1 MSSQL
6 TFELSKKFR
15 DSLIVKNLPPYKLS
29 NYSGPT
35 NYETTQSDKTVIDS
49 ENNLNI
55 KYPKSLETLNSF
67 GPDSGTFLSN
77 VYTIGPNLPP
87 PLNPG
92 QGEYSANKGD
102 IFVPK
107 FPKDLEILNPY
118 GPNNGGFVSNIYSIS
133 PKVAPPLS
141 PNQGEYTATKADIS
155 DENVGPL
162 KLFEVINAYKPNNG
176 YLSNV
181 YDFGS
186 SLTIKNKYPIGYDV
200 QQPPYNYLKYTPE
213 SILLSSS
220 PSGVSKDSYL
230 AQLGAF
236 ELHKLFVE
244 RVNVNIE
251 KETNFSNVDSIGSP
265 FDVANILSGNQSLIN
280 LNWSITVPESPILA
294 AAEFALRLSGAYV
307 PFSPIPGSY
316 FNENTKGGKQT
327 SQTSKALDVT
337 NNLTG
342 GLLGPILNLRRN
354 PSEIF
359 LANTSMGQK
368 SALFFNLNYNRY
380 QPAYYK
386 DFAQQIIGSVANL
399 FSANS
404 VETDGGYYVGNKIN
418 DPGYVDSP
426 ANLTPVTPF
435 GLQTA
440 GPVFGPT
447 NLGVLYEGNINQIKF
462 GFATKS
468 INEGGSISGNLV
480 WTSRKTNNAAGY
492 KAKPGGDL
500 GSKDG
505 EYISISNQIES
516 DKSTN
521 INFKHSSILDNTQRL
536 VSSADNATGLNK
548 LQHVGTAINQL
559 SKVFHDGYKEMTKG
573 SKVVS
578 YKDLSGSVAGMEY
591 CRIFTKDTPYYTY
604 ADLQKSDGITTYGRR
619 FSYSVL
625 DNTYNLNIA
634 PIRGDKST
642 NIIKTDKGRGVKKYM
657 LSIENLAWRTSSRPG
672 YTYDELPDCEKGPN
686 GGRIMWFPP
695 YNLKYSDSST
705 PSFNPT
711 TFLGRPEPIY
721 TYKDTTRSGTLSFTI
736 LVDSPSITN
745 LLIDKE
751 LKGDNTKVDSILNS
765 FFAGCVKYDLYELAK
780 KYNMLSI
787 NDIYTL
793 QEILNNPRLT
803 PEEQAGVLRDIPKD
817 NTPTQGGGAGTTQ
830 NGGGTA
836 TQNEPAV
843 DFSDVNNKAMFYFEN
858 DYPNPNS
865 NQTTT
870 EVSFDSIYQ
879 QYISTK
885 NKDTYKTKSSQIDF
899 VDKSNENVDQFFLN
913 VIEPN
918 YKLLSDTLI
927 PKLFDAVNDKK
938 NTIVIEFNG
947 SASAPATVNYNTNL
961 SKRRIDCIK
970 DYLTKTTVSGKNLEK
985 FITDKK
991 IEFKEIASGE
1001 TGTIPQGESGSSG
1014 KQVSCTKDIE
1024 INKSGLTTTQIKN
1037 ITKLAQ
1043 VYSTDAMACRRV
1055 SLKITAKPP
1064 EIKAEVKQ
1072 PDKKPD
1078 VVPVEPQRE
1087 NVKPQKPSP
1096 TVDVKKKLKDGISKK
1111 ILRKL
1116 LTECDY
1122 FDYIE
1127 QNSPMVYDSI
1137 KTSLKYFNP
1146 AFHSMTPEGLNARLT
1161 FLNQCARPG
1170 ETIPIIDKDKGG
1182 QSVSDS
1188 INSAFGAPPI
1198 LVLRVGDFYHTKIV
1212 PTSISFAYDK
1222 SPLDMNPEG
1231 IGVQPMMVNVS
1242 LQFHII
1248 GGMGLKGPVD
1258 ELQNA
1263 LSFNYYANTEMYD
1276 ERATW
1281 TEDTSALDKDIVD
1294 SIIKAEESK
1303 NINNVQPQTNNG
1315 GNPLGEIKTT
1325 VPGNPETGEIF
1336 YLKIMDSIIDLSK
1349 TYTTTVVDQLEQL
1362 TKLYNYGIMR
1372 LVSINRKYSD
1382 GFLGSTQISLYG
1394 KPNEEYLKNI
1404 QKLFDQNM
1412 TIISNGDTNPIIK
1425 GMIDKG
1431 FKADD
1436 NTITVLKN
1444 NLNNYVKS
1452 MTSSFSN
1459 EISKV
1464 IQTLSLEQQNLIL
1477 VIDKITIVSK
1487 QFDGKIVDGLTPVVY
1502 TTTPTGD
1509 VSKKSNKPPIP
1520 TDTKIEL
1527 DQDISALVKYYT
1539 DLSTELNK
1547 EVLKIESFTKD
1558 ALTFTPI
1565 SKKIDKGDTSD
1576 IQFYMIMRDVFTD
1589 KTKLEALKTSL
1600 LETPVVEKK
1609 EKKFARK
1616 LDDVL
1621 DDIAKRYK
1629 DEYEDELKLFE
1640 KYKKSEGY
1648 KSFTTGIE
1656 AKLYPKGKTR
1666 LFNFQTGSSIGNEN
1680 QKTDI
1685 KNLYS
1690 ANNSG
1695 DANFFNNK
1703 RKLT

>member
-6 TFELSKKFR
+6 TFELSKKYR
-15 DSLIVKNLPPYKLS
+15 DSLTVKNLPPYNLS

-35 NYETTQSDKTVIDS
+35 NYETIQTDKTVIDS

-55 KYPKSLETLNSF
+55 KYPKNLETLNSF

-77 VYTIGPNLPP
+77 VYTVGPNLPP

-92 QGEYSANKGD
+92 QGEYSATKGD
-102 IFVPK
+102 IFVTK
-107 FPKDLEILNPY
+107 YPKDLEVLNSY
-118 GPNNGGFVSNIYSIS
+118 GPNNGGFVSNIYTIASKIG
-133 PKVAPPLS
+133 PPLS
-141 PNQGEYTATKADIS
+141 PNQGEYAATKADIS
-155 DENVGPL
+155 NENKEPL
-162 KLFEVINAYKPNNG
+162 NLYQVINAYKPNNG

-181 YDFGS
+181 YDVGS
-186 SLTIKNKYPIGYDV
+186 FLTIKNKYPIGYDV
-200 QQPPYNYLKYTPE
+200 QQPPYNFLKYTPE
-213 SILLSSS
+213 SIFLSSQ

-230 AQLGAF
+230 AQLGAV

-251 KETNFSNVDSIGSP
+251 KATNFSNVDSIGSP
-265 FDVANILSGNQSLIN
+265 FDVANILAGNQPLVN
-280 LNWSITVPESPILA
+280 LDWSITVPESPILA

-307 PFSPIPGSY
+307 PLSPIPGSY
-316 FNENTKGGKQT
+316 FNENTKGGQQT

-368 SALFFNLNYNRY
+368 SALFYNLNFNRY

-386 DFAQQIIGSVANL
+386 DFAQQIIGGIANL
-399 FSANS
+399 FSANAS
-404 VETDGGYYVGNKIN
+404 ETDGGYYVGNKIN
-418 DPGYVDSP
+418 DPGYVDAP

-435 GLQTA
+435 GLQTS

-447 NLGVLYEGNINQIKF
+447 NLGMLYEGNITKIKF

-468 INEGGSISGNLV
+468 INEGGSISGNLI

-505 EYISISNQIES
+505 EYIAISNMIEN

-521 INFKHSSILDNTQRL
+521 IDFKHSSILDNTQRL
-536 VSSADNATGLNK
+536 VSSADNATGLSK

-604 ADLQKSDGITTYGRR
+604 ADLQKSDGITNYGRR
-619 FSYSVL
+619 FTYSVL

-642 NIIKTDKGRGVKKYM
+642 NIVKTDKGRSVKKYM

-705 PSFNPT
+705 PNFNGT

-721 TYKDTTRSGTLSFTI
+721 TYKDTTRSGTLNFTI

-751 LKGDNTKVDSILNS
+751 LQGDNTKVDSLLNS

-803 PEEQAGVLRDIPKD
+803 PEEQAGVLRDIPKE
-817 NTPTQGGGAGTTQ
+817 NTPTQGGGAGNNQT
-830 NGGGTA
+830 GTA
-836 TQNEPAV
+836 TQNQTPV

-858 DYPNPNS
+858 DFPNPNS

-870 EVSFDSIYQ
+870 EVSYDAIYQ

-885 NKDTYKTKSSQIDF
+885 NRDTYKSKASQINF
-899 VDKSNENVDQFFLN
+899 VDESNKNVDEFFN
-913 VIEPN
+913 SVIVPN
-918 YKLLSDTLI
+918 YDALSKDLI
-927 PKLFDAVNDKK
+927 PKLYDAVNDKK
-938 NTIVIEFNG
+938 NTIVIELGG

-970 DYLTKTTVSGKNLEK
+970 DYLTKTTVGGKNLEK
-985 FITDKK
+985 FINDKK
-991 IEFKEIASGE
+991 IEFKEVASGE

-1014 KQVSCTKDIE
+1014 KQVNCTQDIK
-1024 INKSGLTTTQIKN
+1024 INTSGLTSSQIKN
-1037 ITKLAQ
+1037 ITKIAQ

-1055 SLKITAKPP
+1055 NLKITAKPP
-1064 EIKAEVKQ
+1064 EIKPEVN
-1072 PDKKPD
+1072 PDKEPNKVPDKP
-1078 VVPVEPQRE
+1078 QQE
-1087 NVKPQKPSP
+1087 NVKPPKPSP
-1096 TVDVKKKLKDGISKK
+1096 TIDVKKKLKDGISKK

-1170 ETIPIIDKDKGG
+1170 ETIPIIDKSNGN
-1182 QSVSDS
+1182 QRVSDS

-1212 PTSISFAYDK
+1212 PTSIGFTYDK
-1222 SPLDMNPEG
+1222 APLDMNPEG

-1242 LQFHII
+1242 LQFNII

-1315 GNPLGEIKTT
+1315 GNPIGEIKTT
-1325 VPGNPETGEIF
+1325 VPGDIETGEIF
-1336 YLKIMDSIIDLSK
+1336 YLKIMDSIIDLTK
-1349 TYTTTVVDQLEQL
+1349 TYATTVVDQLEQL
-1362 TKLYNYGIMR
+1362 TKIYNYGIMQ
-1372 LVSINRKYSD
+1372 LVSFDRKYSD
-1382 GFLGSTQISLYG
+1382 GFLGPTQISIYG
-1394 KPNEEYLKNI
+1394 KPNEGYLKTI
-1404 QKLFDQNM
+1404 QKLFENNM
-1412 TIISNGDTNPIIK
+1412 GLVTAGNTNPIIK
-1425 GMIDKG
+1425 GLIDEG
-1431 FKADD
+1431 FLETD
-1436 NTITVLKN
+1436 NTITVLRN
-1444 NLNNYVKS
+1444 NINNYIK
-1452 MTSSFSN
+1452 TIQTSFSN
-1459 EISKV
+1459 EISKI

-1477 VIDKITIVSK
+1477 PIDKINIVSNNY
-1487 QFDGKIVDGLTPVVY
+1487 DGKIVDGLTPVVY
-1502 TTTPTGD
+1502 TITSTGD

-1520 TDTKIEL
+1520 INTKDEL
-1527 DQDISALVKYYT
+1527 DQDINRLITYYQ
-1539 DLSTELNK
+1539 DLNSELNK
-1547 EVLKIESFTKD
+1547 SVYKKGDFNESN
-1558 ALTFTPI
+1558 LTFTPF
-1565 SKKIDKGDTSD
+1565 SKKIDDQDVAD
-1576 IQFYMIMRDVFTD
+1576 IQFYMIMREVFTD
-1589 KTKLEALKTSL
+1589 KSKLESLKTAL
-1600 LETPVVEKK
+1600 LETPVEEKK
-1609 EKKFARK
+1609 QKKFARK
-1616 LDDVL
+1616 LDNVL
-1621 DDIAKRYK
+1621 DDIAKRYEK
-1629 DEYEDELKLFE
+1629 EYEAELKSFE
-1640 KYKKSEGY
+1640 KFKKSEEY

-1656 AKLYPKGKTR
+1656 GKLYPKGKTR
-1666 LFNFQTGSSIGNEN
+1666 LFNFQSGSSIGNDN
-1680 QKTDI
+1680 QKTAI

-1690 ANNSG
+1690 VNNSG
-1695 DANFFNNK
+1695 EPNLFNNK